1 MNIGG
6 KSTDVVARIQYQ
18 LNKFRLLSSFFNS
31 HGSPSD

>member
-18 LNKFRLLSSFFNS
+18 LNKFRLLS
-31 HGSPSD
+31 